1 MVRTACQQA
10 SGWGAFGV
18 DRYMH
23 LLRSMVLVCLVNDT
37 QARGAL
43 GPRLETITRL
53 GLTVAFIIGLHG
65 HGPMVCLELSALGM
79 SRFHNDKMAELSR
92 LLDYEFPV
100 GHSEYACKLHK
111 MSEVPSVIGAEHN
124 GHPVS
129 KNMRMTLVSPVALC
143 RLLPRLA
150 RLPSF
155 KKDNL
160 LQHWLH
166 GGVGSPLEFV
176 LMRDFRRLPEDP
188 TALEMLVSCSP
199 QDLRVPPRLPHVLT
213 SWTLIPCH
221 HSMSVCHRHGSL
233 LNQGYPG
240 TIAMKM
246 EVLRTHATVVLGP
259 AMLALVPALV
269 LAVQAVVVPAWVRL
283 AVVQVLVGCPG
294 LWPRHA
300 QFPRRPVSLVTH
312 PVSCSAHAAISHTT
326 AARRASEVTVRAIST
341 RAVSG
346 GPRYRPRHRLV
357 RIATEQHP
365 CAALDVGQ

>member
-188 TALEMLVSCSP
+188 TALEMLV
-199 QDLRVPPRLPHVLT
+199 PPPE
-213 SWTLIPCH
+213 
-221 HSMSVCHRHGSL
+221 G
-233 LNQGYPG
+233 
-240 TIAMKM
+240 
-246 EVLRTHATVVLGP
+246 GP
-259 AMLALVPALV
+259 SSGPLQ
-269 LAVQAVVVPAWVRL
+269 VQAWQHHCSQSRAGG
-283 AVVQVLVGCPG
+283 AGHGGAGCSVQQAQQEHRRQCP
-294 LWPRHA
+294 
-300 QFPRRPVSLVTH
+300 
-312 PVSCSAHAAISHTT
+312 
-326 AARRASEVTVRAIST
+326 
-341 RAVSG
+341 
-346 GPRYRPRHRLV
+346 
-357 RIATEQHP
+357 
-365 CAALDVGQ
+365 